1 MKNKYE
7 IQVCWYVH
15 SDWSS
20 LSFGIGHCPIWINK
34 QLTFPPI
41 LSQNLTQQHCS
52 KRCGVIVPS
61 FVARPEL
68 VCMTVCHHNLPAECL
83 FLFQATVNINLVGK
97 LLDDQE
103 CPLLDNWLSHVICN
117 FTARKSLTRCDP
129 SMAKLIYLFS
139 IVFYKAITQR
149 WREWRWR
156 SEQVQFYVGLSE
168 ADCPDKSH
176 LWEESNCLAFP
187 SC

>member
-1 MKNKYE
+1 MMKNKYE

-41 LSQNLTQQHCS
+41 LSQNPTQQHCS

-129 SMAKLIYLFS
+129 SMTKLILF
-139 IVFYKAITQR
+139 IFYCI
-149 WREWRWR
+149 
-156 SEQVQFYVGLSE
+156 L
-168 ADCPDKSH
+168 
-176 LWEESNCLAFP
+176 
-187 SC
+187 